1 MRAKLANQAPPTE
14 PQRITKREAELATA
28 LLGSIAEIS
37 RGYST
42 EETFAA
48 LLSILCKAIGS
59 YKAPSVLAQSVCDT
73 MKYNFLRN

>member
-1 MRAKLANQAPPTE
+1 MTE

-48 LLSILCKAIGS
+48 LLSILCKAIGH
-59 YKAPSVLAQSVCDT
+59 YKAPSILAQSVIDT
-73 MKYNFLRN
+73 IRYNFLQKN

>member
-1 MRAKLANQAPPTE
+1 MANE

-28 LLGSIAEIS
+28 VLGSIAEIS

-48 LLSILCKAIGS
+48 LLSILCKAIE
-59 YKAPSVLAQSVCDT
+59 KHKWPPALAQSVCNT
-73 MKYNFLRN
+73 MKYNFLRD